1 MLTTLTIVSLNQ
13 GNLNTASRAIGQY
26 DARLLEDIG
35 WGSARPQSQM
45 RRRAR
50 TFFRWLRPSSTGR
63 SI

>member
-13 GNLNTASRAIGQY
+13 GSLNTALRAIGQY
-26 DARLLEDIG
+26 DAHLLEDIG
-35 WGSARPQSQM
+35 YGSAHAESQM

-63 SI
+63 SK